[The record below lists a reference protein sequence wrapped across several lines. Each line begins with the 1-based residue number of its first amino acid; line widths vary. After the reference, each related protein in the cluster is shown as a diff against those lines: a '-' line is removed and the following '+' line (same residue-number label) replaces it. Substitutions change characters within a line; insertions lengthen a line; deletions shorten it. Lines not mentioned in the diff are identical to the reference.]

1 MDELHKVKVTLMVDF
16 DPEAVNGMAPFEEYV
31 REAGVK
37 GLLPDRWTEDNMEAC
52 IKYSVETTN
61 WSSLGSWVEKQ
72 DLINHYGPVGMVT
85 QLWFFAWQ
93 CLAASRRVMRRK
105 WR

>member
-1 MDELHKVKVTLMVDF
+1 MGSEHYEMTSESTKPGAYTLDLSRTKLISDRLAELLIDSWRQMDELHKVKLTLMVDF

-31 REAGVK
+31 READVN

-61 WSSLGSWVEKQ
+61 
-72 DLINHYGPVGMVT
+72 
-85 QLWFFAWQ
+85 
-93 CLAASRRVMRRK
+93 
-105 WR
+105 

>member
-52 IKYSVETTN
+52 IKYSVERRTGAA
-61 WSSLGSWVEKQ
+61 WAAGSR
-72 DLINHYGPVGMVT
+72 
-85 QLWFFAWQ
+85 
-93 CLAASRRVMRRK
+93 SRTL
-105 WR
+105 